1 MEATKPA
8 RHAPA
13 ILAAT
18 IAIAAG
24 ASVHAADRIA
34 PMDGPWEAGKF
45 KFEDKEKK
53 TRQSLSGIACPGQ
66 GAACLVVFD
75 EGVVAH
81 YVRLTASGYSIENDF
96 VRLRESQDELDAE
109 ATATD
114 GKRYYVAGSHSAKR
128 KTCESN
134 PGSRHLLRFDLDQ
147 STGKA
152 KYSAD
157 GRLANYA
164 DTEALWSLMSSKDEL
179 KDYVGEGKCLG
190 NKPPPGAPQLRGQ
203 RGVNIEGL
211 AAKNGMLHVGFRGPS
226 LADGTVPILSVDAL
240 GIFADPEPKGS
251 VTMLRLG
258 VGRGVRDLAAF
269 GQGILILAGPDDDSG
284 DTGWTLAV
292 WDGVVREGTAVEPKV
307 IAELDLSGVK
317 LRGCDEELKPEAL
330 AVTKEANHTLELVI
344 MSDGMCDGGPLK
356 FVVPR

>member
-1 MEATKPA
+1 
-8 RHAPA
+8 
-13 ILAAT
+13 
-18 IAIAAG
+18 
-24 ASVHAADRIA
+24 
-34 PMDGPWEAGKF
+34 
-45 KFEDKEKK
+45 
-53 TRQSLSGIACPGQ
+53 
-66 GAACLVVFD
+66 
-75 EGVVAH
+75 
-81 YVRLTASGYSIENDF
+81 
-96 VRLRESQDELDAE
+96 
-109 ATATD
+109 
-114 GKRYYVAGSHSAKR
+114 
-128 KTCESN
+128 
-134 PGSRHLLRFDLDQ
+134 
-147 STGKA
+147 
-152 KYSAD
+152 
-157 GRLANYA
+157 
-164 DTEALWSLMSSKDEL
+164 
-179 KDYVGEGKCLG
+179 
-190 NKPPPGAPQLRGQ
+190 
-203 RGVNIEGL
+203 
-211 AAKNGMLHVGFRGPS
+211 MLHVGFRGPS

-240 GIFADPEPKGS
+240 GIFADSEPKGS

>member
-8 RHAPA
+8 RHVSA
-13 ILAAT
+13 ILGAT
-18 IAIAAG
+18 IAIAVG
-24 ASVHAADRIA
+24 ASVYAADRIV
-34 PMDGPWEAGKF
+34 PIDGPWEAGKF

-53 TRQSLSGIACPGQ
+53 TRRSLSGIACPGE
-66 GAACLVVFD
+66 GVACLVVFD

-81 YVRLTASGYSIENDF
+81 YVRLTASGYSIENDA
-96 VRLRESQDELDAE
+96 VRLRETQDELDAE
-109 ATATD
+109 AATTD

-128 KTCESN
+128 KDCESN
-134 PGSRHLLRFDLDQ
+134 PGSRHLLRFDVNE

-179 KDYVGEGKCLG
+179 RDYVGERKCLG
-190 NKPPPGAPQLRGQ
+190 TKPPPEVPQLRGQ

-226 LADGTVPILSVDAL
+226 MADGTVPILSVDAV
-240 GIFADPEPKGS
+240 GIFADREPKGS

-258 VGRGVRDLAAF
+258 KGRGVRDLAAI

-292 WDGVVREGTAVEPKV
+292 WDGVVKEGAVVEPKV
-307 IAELDLSGVK
+307 LADLDLSGVK
-317 LRGCDEELKPEAL
+317 LRGCDEELKPEAV
-330 AVTKEANHTLELVI
+330 AVAKEADRTLELVI

-356 FVVPR
+356 FVIPR